1 MNHETSITKFF
12 HIDKSLQAS
21 YIEMSLRI
29 LSNTNKIN
37 DRMR

>member
-21 YIEMSLRI
+21 YPPEWFCRAGIEYL
-29 LSNTNKIN
+29 
-37 DRMR
+37 